1 MQSFKINRYK
11 AEAPVMATFF
21 IFGIITSLYF
31 FPKFL
36 WWAFLVFPILF
47 LFYIIMSKNRLAFFK
62 RECFFILDEQ
72 GMKYSF
78 HLYQQPKSLLW
89 SQIDKVNYQ
98 LYEINVKLKN
108 TGEIIS
114 FQSGYLENKED
125 LVEIKKI
132 IGTYCQQM

>member
-1 MQSFKINRYK
+1 MQSFKINRNK

-47 LFYIIMSKNRLAFFK
+47 LFYIIMSKNRMAFFK
-62 RECFFILDEQ
+62 RECFFILDGE

-114 FQSGYLENKED
+114 FQSGYLENKD
-125 LVEIKKI
+125 DMKEIKKI
-132 IGTYCQQM
+132 INTYCQQM